1 MLLKRTTNYDPN
13 ELSSLQE
20 SKETKELLACLAS
33 LAGRG
38 PWEMLDLEDPP
49 ASVGSQDHQVYLG
62 QLSLAQKE
70 TEAFLAQEEVQVEG
84 FLSHA
89 GMKVTFDHRGVL
101 PHINLIGSLFALCF
115 LHPSYIPDSH
125 MQ

>member
-1 MLLKRTTNYDPN
+1 MTEFLVLLEKREKQAYWGPIQAQK
-13 ELSSLQE
+13 EALVFQE
-20 SKETKELLACLAS
+20 SKETKELPACLAS

-70 TEAFLAQEEVQVEG
+70 TEAFLAQEEVQG
-84 FLSHA
+84 SQGPQDRQDLS
-89 GMKVTFDHRGVL
+89 
-101 PHINLIGSLFALCF
+101 
-115 LHPSYIPDSH
+115 
-125 MQ
+125 